1 MIIECN
7 KCNKKFNVDES
18 LIPENG
24 RLLKCSNCENT
35 WFYSIKEQD
44 LNKFQND
51 DVGDVILNKNNSDI
65 NENNNTLNEEKIN
78 FDNDQN
84 KKINKKNDK
93 LNLNKLLKYLLIFII
108 SFLGLLIL
116 IDTFKLE
123 IANYFPHI
131 IPILNNFYETF
142 FDLKLFFKDLI
153 Y

>member
-18 LIPENG
+18 LIPEKG

-35 WFYSIKEQD
+35 WFYKIKEQS
-44 LNKFQND
+44 LNEFQIKND
-51 DVGDVILNKNNSDI
+51 EEIVLNKNNSNIDVKKNI
-65 NENNNTLNEEKIN
+65 LNNEKIT
-78 FDNDQN
+78 FDNKPN
-84 KKINKKNDK
+84 KKISKQNNN

-123 IANYFPHI
+123 IANYFPSI
-131 IPILNNFYETF
+131 ISILNNFYETF
-142 FDLKLFFKDLI
+142 FDLRLFFKDLI

>member
-35 WFYSIKEQD
+35 WFYSIKEKD

-51 DVGDVILNKNNSDI
+51 GDGEVILNKNNSDI

-84 KKINKKNDK
+84 KKVNKKNDK

>member
-7 KCNKKFNVDES
+7 KCNKKFNVEEN

-35 WFYSIKEQD
+35 WFYNIKEQD

-51 DVGDVILNKNNSDI
+51 DDDDVILNENNSDVD
-65 NENNNTLNEEKIN
+65 EKKNTLNEEKIN
-78 FDNDQN
+78 FDNDQI
-84 KKINKKNDK
+84 KKNNKKNDK

-123 IANYFPHI
+123 ISNYFPNI
-131 IPILNNFYETF
+131 ISILDNFYETF

>member
-51 DVGDVILNKNNSDI
+51 DDADVILNKNNSDI
-65 NENNNTLNEEKIN
+65 NENKNILNEEKIN
-78 FDNDQN
+78 FDNDQY

-123 IANYFPHI
+123 IANYFPNI
-131 IPILNNFYETF
+131 ISILNNFYETF